1 MAHRRN
7 HAGKHAVN
15 KILSAGLLLAALAAS
30 PLALS
35 PLVAQPAASF
45 NRDPAAVRAGT
56 YVLDSDH
63 GKITWTVDH
72 FGLSRYSGQLTEVRG
87 ELTLD
92 PAALERSSLRVTIP
106 MGKGGTL
113 HEGLDHHLRGADFF
127 DVERHPEARFVSTRI
142 ERTGERTARI
152 TGDLTLRG
160 VTRPVSFEAVF
171 NAAGVHPVSQRYT
184 IGFDGRAT
192 LQRSQFGIDYV
203 IPAVSDAVELH
214 LEGEFQI
221 VE

>member
-1 MAHRRN
+1 M
-7 HAGKHAVN
+7 N
-15 KILSAGLLLAALAAS
+15 KILSAGLLLAALAAA
-30 PLALS
+30 PPVLS
-35 PLVAQPAASF
+35 PVVLSPVAAQPAAPF

-63 GKITWTVDH
+63 GKITWTVEH

-113 HEGLDHHLRGADFF
+113 HEGLDHHLRSADFF

-192 LQRSQFGIDYV
+192 LQRSQFGVDYV
-203 IPAVSDAVELH
+203 IPAVSDTVELH